1 METEFAK
8 RLAMLRQEK
17 GLTQQRLADKLG
29 LTAQAISKYETGGS
43 LPEIDTLKAI
53 ATVLGCSTDYLLGHE
68 LIKESQVDM
77 LLRERSEEIDRALH
91 REALYLNVGKGNAG
105 MGPLVE
111 MLMEENKNH
120 YDKIHRLRV
129 KLASEY
135 GILIPVIRLRDQ
147 AGLAE
152 DEYEIALHGRTV
164 LGRGVLKYPMQFHIG
179 EKAADETQLEGEEPV
194 WHKAGVWRAAGTKQ
208 KTGASR
214 PAEAGQMPE
223 TGAKEGVQVQNGTAA
238 AQETA
243 VPSGEDTKICQPLT
257 CMDIVVAHLEKLI
270 LENYDRILNRQLVWE
285 LTEKARSWYPAS
297 INGIIPEK
305 VSLAR
310 LQRAIGALIRE
321 RIPVNRLDI
330 IIDFL
335 EEHPE
340 NSGEDIGK
348 LKELL
353 RL

>member
-1 METEFAK
+1 M
-8 RLAMLRQEK
+8 
-17 GLTQQRLADKLG
+17 
-29 LTAQAISKYETGGS
+29 
-43 LPEIDTLKAI
+43 
-53 ATVLGCSTDYLLGHE
+53 
-68 LIKESQVDM
+68 
-77 LLRERSEEIDRALH
+77 
-91 REALYLNVGKGNAG
+91 
-105 MGPLVE
+105 
-111 MLMEENKNH
+111 
-120 YDKIHRLRV
+120 
-129 KLASEY
+129 
-135 GILIPVIRLRDQ
+135 
-147 AGLAE
+147 
-152 DEYEIALHGRTV
+152 
-164 LGRGVLKYPMQFHIG
+164 
-179 EKAADETQLEGEEPV
+179 
-194 WHKAGVWRAAGTKQ
+194 
-208 KTGASR
+208 
-214 PAEAGQMPE
+214 
-223 TGAKEGVQVQNGTAA
+223 QVQNGTAV

-297 INGIIPEK
+297 ISGIVPEK

-310 LQRAIGALIRE
+310 LQRAVGALIRE